1 MLLRRT
7 VAFLLVSIAY
17 VVGTHWL
24 MTRPHSPWNV
34 VGVLS
39 PMLLAIAI
47 GAWKGGQR
55 TLGTLTVLGVAALC
69 AMALTGNEIPPN
81 LLYLAQHAGVHGF
94 LAIVFGSTLRAGQ
107 KALITILATRVH
119 GGSLTPGMA
128 LYTRRLTLAWVLYF
142 VAMVAISLGLYAFAS
157 FQTWAVFANLLTPI
171 AMALMFGVEYLL
183 RYRLHPEFERSTIA
197 DAIRS
202 YMRGNA
208 A

>member
-1 MLLRRT
+1 MLLRRI
-7 VAFLLVSIAY
+7 VAFLLVSVVY

-55 TLGTLTVLGVAALC
+55 LLGGLAALVVAALC
-69 AMALTGNEIPPN
+69 ALALAGIEMSPN

-94 LAIVFGSTLRAGQ
+94 LAIVFGSTLRTGQ

-128 LYTRRLTLAWVLYF
+128 IYTRHVTLAWVLYF
-142 VAMVAISLGLYAFAS
+142 VAMVAISL
-157 FQTWAVFANLLTPI
+157 
-171 AMALMFGVEYLL
+171 
-183 RYRLHPEFERSTIA
+183 
-197 DAIRS
+197 
-202 YMRGNA
+202 
-208 A
+208 